1 MKVRDII
8 EQGYGNNDE
17 PAPGFSKAGQRKM
30 TSSQKNTEK
39 RFTAQGKNANDEF
52 NIAQKGATSN
62 QTRDQKRIP
71 TGAPNRAAYDNMRA
85 DVMNARGIN
94 PQ

>member
-30 TSSQKNTEK
+30 TSSQ
-39 RFTAQGKNANDEF
+39 QNDEF

-85 DVMNARGIN
+85 DVMNARGIK

>member
-8 EQGYGNNDE
+8 EQGYGTNDE
-17 PAPGFSKAGQRKM
+17 PAPGFTKAGQRKM
-30 TSSQKNTEK
+30 TSSQTNAEK
-39 RFTAQGKNANDEF
+39 RFAAQGKNTNDEF
-52 NIAQKGATSN
+52 NIAQKGDIGN

-85 DVMNARGIN
+85 DLLNSRGLK
-94 PQ
+94 QQ